1 MQSRTRDG
9 NGWLTRLIAALML
22 AMLLPAT
29 VFAASLRYCEG
40 ENGHRGIEVA
50 HANDSHAA
58 PGINGSAPP
67 FDVALG
73 ALRFTNSHCQDRLL
87 LPEVAEREACHSR
100 PPRPESV
107 LEPISRFPVNAHPKR
122 RISHAGRLTAS
133 YPRPP
138 DPRLVTLRTV
148 VLLN

>member
-1 MQSRTRDG
+1 V
-9 NGWLTRLIAALML
+9 
-22 AMLLPAT
+22 LLPAT

-50 HANDSHAA
+50 HPNESHAP
-58 PGINGSAPP
+58 PGINRSAPP

-73 ALRFTNSHCQDRLL
+73 ALHFRNSHCQDRLL
-87 LPEVAEREACHSR
+87 LPEAVKREACKIR
-100 PPRPESV
+100 PPHPEPV
-107 LEPISRFPVNAHPKR
+107 LGPIAGSRENARTEGRVGH
-122 RISHAGRLTAS
+122 SARLTAS